1 MKVVGRNCTVGGV
14 ERTIVHSF
22 EVVHQRQDVLMAH

>member
-1 MKVVGRNCTVGGV
+1 MKFVGWNCGV

-22 EVVHQRQDVLMAH
+22 KVVHQRQDVLMAH

>member
-1 MKVVGRNCTVGGV
+1 MSVVDWNCTVEGV

-22 EVVHQRQDVLMAH
+22 EVVHQRQDILMAH